1 MGIEMKNNI
10 PIKLI
15 IQQTEEA
22 VDFGD
27 FLDEILDFEEKIG
40 VNKRPPENNSN
51 AQEDK
56 GG

>member
-1 MGIEMKNNI
+1 MKNSI
-10 PIKLI
+10 SVKLI
-15 IQQTEEA
+15 IQQTEEV
-22 VDFGD
+22 VDFSD
-27 FLDEILDFEEKIG
+27 FLDEVVNFEEETG

>member
-1 MGIEMKNNI
+1 MKNNI